1 MADIRLRKQ
10 RSPEEMLSENAGKM
24 FSPPTV
30 MYDAACCAEDAE
42 HGRRNGSGLYGGPYL
57 STPYSG
63 EDYQHKARLVR
74 LTTMQGCSTMSR
86 DAGDF
91 DYIGGTPKRLMN
103 GDSDPTR

>member
-1 MADIRLRKQ
+1 MADIQIRKQ
-10 RSPEEMLSENAGKM
+10 RSPEDMLSENAGKM

-30 MYDAACCAEDAE
+30 MYDAACCAEDADD
-42 HGRRNGSGLYGGPYL
+42 GRRNGFGPFGPY
-57 STPYSG
+57 TAYSG
-63 EDYQHKARLVR
+63 DDYQHKQRLTR

-103 GDSDPTR
+103 GDSDPQR